1 MASIVV
7 VGGGLAGL
15 TCAWRLLR
23 AGHQVEVLEA
33 SDQPG
38 GHLGVVDA
46 DEPEIDTGESFDERF
61 DVNTL
66 RLAQQ
71 LDVGGVRQPV
81 SAGAPHARDRADVAV
96 LRDGRLYGE
105 RGRGLVG
112 YLATSLL
119 PLGARLGLASYG
131 ARALLWGRRLRMA
144 RAEWVQRLDTTSYAE
159 DALRFAGRDAAQL
172 VLGPVAEAATSCPRH
187 ERSRAFAL
195 EAGLRWWLPGR
206 PIAFARG
213 GRELVD
219 ALAARV
225 RVRRECEVVAVE
237 SETDGARVRYR
248 VRGDERNALADAVVV
263 AVSAAHVSRVCAKL
277 TPDEAGFFE
286 SVRYAPRLGVHLV
299 LAPLPAPLLNRRFV
313 LPRREGHAS
322 ISIRIGRLRA
332 DDEGQRTTVLTLWS
346 SPAVVEDDLRASDG
360 ALVERALRDLS
371 RTPIGRIA
379 VRDARVSRR
388 PNAVPLF
395 SVGHPTRVERFVDRI
410 DRTPRVAFAGDYLV
424 APDVEGG
431 VTSGMRAATR
441 IAREFAAARTE
452 GSAAL
457 RC

>member
-1 MASIVV
+1 M
-7 VGGGLAGL
+7 
-15 TCAWRLLR
+15 
-23 AGHQVEVLEA
+23 
-33 SDQPG
+33 
-38 GHLGVVDA
+38 
-46 DEPEIDTGESFDERF
+46 
-61 DVNTL
+61 
-66 RLAQQ
+66 
-71 LDVGGVRQPV
+71 
-81 SAGAPHARDRADVAV
+81 
-96 LRDGRLYGE
+96 
-105 RGRGLVG
+105 
-112 YLATSLL
+112 
-119 PLGARLGLASYG
+119 
-131 ARALLWGRRLRMA
+131 
-144 RAEWVQRLDTTSYAE
+144 
-159 DALRFAGRDAAQL
+159 
-172 VLGPVAEAATSCPRH
+172 
-187 ERSRAFAL
+187 
-195 EAGLRWWLPGR
+195 
-206 PIAFARG
+206 
-213 GRELVD
+213 
-219 ALAARV
+219 
-225 RVRRECEVVAVE
+225 
-237 SETDGARVRYR
+237 
-248 VRGDERNALADAVVV
+248 
-263 AVSAAHVSRVCAKL
+263 
-277 TPDEAGFFE
+277 
-286 SVRYAPRLGVHLV
+286 
-299 LAPLPAPLLNRRFV
+299 